1 MNEPNPT
8 AGPITQGLAAGVP
21 HRGIT
26 LAVGDTR
33 TVDGVDLVPVAFVT
47 YGFGALDESA
57 RFGSGGGGGGVAIP
71 LGAYAVRE
79 GALQFRAN
87 TIALLS
93 LLVPISCALGLS
105 ISMII
110 KAVKRSR

>member
-1 MNEPNPT
+1 MTQAHPP
-8 AGPITQGLAAGVP
+8 AGAITQGLAAGVP

-26 LAVGDTR
+26 LAVGDPR
-33 TVDGVDLVPVAFVT
+33 TVDGVELVPIAFVT

-57 RFGSGGGGGGVAIP
+57 RFGSGGGGGGGAIP
-71 LGAYAVRE
+71 LGAYAVQE
-79 GALQFRAN
+79 GALRFRPN

-93 LLVPISCALGLS
+93 LLIPIIGTLGLS

-110 KAVKRSR
+110 KALRRPR